1 MAIVLVAIVAIGLV
15 AATISSPIDPGS
27 EGLGPNDGDGD
38 GEIGPQPVEHG
49 ETTTIPS
56 FFIYLIY
63 AMGILVAIAIVW
75 YLIYYR
81 RDAVKALALV
91 IATAAILVGILYLLL
106 ELGVDLPTEEQ
117 QNQTVESPGDGE
129 PGGGD
134 GGDGEEDI
142 VTRELG
148 PFLGFLVVLAMIFVG
163 GLLLSARS
171 SSTDEK
177 LPTESTDAQPDEQ
190 AAVAAAAGRAANR
203 ISADSTEDVDNEVY
217 RAWREMTQLLEV
229 DRPETTTP
237 GEFATA
243 ATEAGLERE
252 HVDELTRLFEDV
264 RYGHEATTAEREE
277 RAVTILRAIESAYGG
292 GDDE

>member
-1 MAIVLVAIVAIGLV
+1 MGL
-15 AATISSPIDPGS
+15 
-27 EGLGPNDGDGD
+27 
-38 GEIGPQPVEHG
+38 
-49 ETTTIPS
+49 
-56 FFIYLIY
+56 LI
-63 AMGILVAIAIVW
+63 AVGIVW
-75 YLIYYR
+75 YLLYYR
-81 RDAVKALALV
+81 REAVKALAIV
-91 IATAAILVGILYLLL
+91 IVAVMILVGVVYLIL
-106 ELGVDLPTEEQ
+106 ELGSDPLMEEP
-117 QNQTVESPGDGE
+117 QNQTTEPPEDGE

-148 PFLGFLVVLAMIFVG
+148 PFLGFLVVLATIFVG
-163 GLLLSARS
+163 GLLLSTRS
-171 SSTDEK
+171 PSTEEE
-177 LPTESTDAQPDEQ
+177 LPAESTDTRADEQ

-203 ISADSTEDVDNEVY
+203 IAADDSEDVDNEVY

-243 ATEAGLERE
+243 ATEAGLDRG
-252 HVDELTRLFEDV
+252 HVDELTQLFEDV

-277 RAVTILRAIESAYGG
+277 RAVTILRAIESSYGN